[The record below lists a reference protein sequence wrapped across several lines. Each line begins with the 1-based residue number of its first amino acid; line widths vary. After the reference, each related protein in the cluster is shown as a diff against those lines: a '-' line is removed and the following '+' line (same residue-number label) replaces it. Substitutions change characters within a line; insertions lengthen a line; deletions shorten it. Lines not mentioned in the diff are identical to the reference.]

1 MKEYGEISVSSLQV
15 RADRVRADE
24 VRVNGRPEP
33 LSDATV
39 AALLAR
45 HDIGED
51 TRGVAVALN
60 GAMLPRAQW
69 AHTPLNPDDRIEIVQ
84 ARQGG

>member
-1 MKEYGEISVSSLQV
+1 MSEIQ
-15 RADRVRADE
+15 
-24 VRVNGRPEP
+24 VRVNGRSEQVG
-33 LSDATV
+33 DATL

-45 HDIGED
+45 HDIGLD

-60 GAMLPRAQW
+60 GAVLPRDRWMLTALH
-69 AHTPLNPDDRIEIVQ
+69 ADDRIEIVQ